1 MSGNNNTITAADA
14 IITLTV
20 NNLYPSGVQL
30 QRFAADNVYG
40 TDPLV
45 LAETVRGID
54 GKLSAGFV
62 YSNIIQTFH
71 IMPDSPSRAVFRCNA
86 VVLLPAI
93 GRKYT
98 CVNGVL
104 KQWKAL
110 PDAARTLQP
119 GQAVIEWETITPEVF
134 N

>member
-1 MSGNNNTITAADA
+1 
-14 IITLTV
+14 
-20 NNLYPSGVQL
+20 
-30 QRFAADNVYG
+30 
-40 TDPLV
+40 
-45 LAETVRGID
+45 RGID

-71 IMPDSPSRAVFRCNA
+71 IMPDSPSRDIFDTWSTTSRTSRAVFRCNA

>member
-1 MSGNNNTITAADA
+1 
-14 IITLTV
+14 
-20 NNLYPSGVQL
+20 
-30 QRFAADNVYG
+30 
-40 TDPLV
+40 
-45 LAETVRGID
+45 
-54 GKLSAGFV
+54 
-62 YSNIIQTFH
+62 NIIQTFH
-71 IMPDSPSRAVFRCNA
+71 IMPDSPSRDIFDTWSTTSRTSRAVFRCNA